1 MKNNR
6 NNNSIKYY
14 DDNLNNNLNKNFNNG
29 MIKTLAGTM
38 VAAGVIVP
46 NIDANATNVM
56 NTNMDSVKKTIEVKK
71 QNKSEEK
78 VFNIQGKEVTIKDMM
93 KNSFLPSDKY
103 NQYVI
108 DPNNVK
114 SVSKLNNT
122 GLSIQTNNVSSTL
135 NTITENGINYIDTD
149 RKNELQQE
157 IRDLYKSY
165 KDSNFDITKDDVN
178 NKNRI
183 ETLNQETTILENEL
197 QSELQKIE
205 KERNNYFEKKE
216 KLIKGEEF
224 IKDYAKNN
232 NINVDHVFELK
243 AKMFDKIE
251 KIYNQQ
257 TSAEEKKQCQ
267 KELNNL
273 RKEIENDSDFK
284 KIPRKIRYKAD
295 DYDSSLK
302 DLEKLHR
309 NIENREYN
317 LINIMN
323 EIQDN
328 NQQKI
333 DLATSDNIVSYKND
347 QDFLDS
353 MKNHIRF
360 SETSKKEGN
369 YTKFGNIDDGAGI
382 SFGTYQFTEES
393 GMLKKYLST
402 MAMEEQNPKLREQYF
417 KFAQQCVKENVV
429 NKNNETVKV
438 NTFKGDVDKLK
449 SFLTKNADNDISRNV
464 QDKLYNENY
473 VQKAFE
479 LVDRYQILDKASIAH
494 VVDHFLNTGRGGAEQ
509 MLAKCNGDFSPEN
522 IADARH
528 KSYIAIAASKEKKE
542 VGTGNKFLEGWHNR
556 VDNASNTLG
565 EFSDVNELNKL
576 KSGNLSFNEYMK
588 DLKTPTN
595 YNLSDN
601 KNEITRSI

>member
-14 DDNLNNNLNKNFNNG
+14 DDNLNNNLSKSFNNG

-38 VAAGVIVP
+38 VAAGLIVP

-71 QNKSEEK
+71 QNKVEEK

-122 GLSIQTNNVSSTL
+122 GLSIQTNNVSTTL

-149 RKNELQQE
+149 RKSELQQE

-197 QSELQKIE
+197 QQELQNVE
-205 KERNNYFEKKE
+205 KERDTYFSYKE
-216 KLIKGEEF
+216 KMIKSEDK
-224 IKDYAKNN
+224 ISNLAKTK
-232 NINVDHVFELK
+232 NIDLTSLFELK
-243 AKMFDKIE
+243 KDVFEKREKFYNPTTSYEDK
-251 KIYNQQ
+251 N
-257 TSAEEKKQCQ
+257 SLQ
-267 KELNNL
+267 KELNKL
-273 RKEIENDSDFK
+273 RESVYKEYK
-284 KIPRKIRYKAD
+284 KLPREIIYEFNKYD
-295 DYDSSLK
+295 DYLK
-302 DLEKLHR
+302 NLEKINR
-309 NIENREYN
+309 NVENKEYN
-317 LINIMN
+317 LINLMN

-333 DLATSDNIVSYKND
+333 DLATSENIVSYKND

-353 MKNHIRF
+353 MKDHIRF
-360 SETSKKEGN
+360 SETSKKEGD
-369 YTKFGNIDDGAGI
+369 YVKFGNIEDGAGI
-382 SFGTYQFTEES
+382 SFGTYQFTEQS

-402 MAMEEQNPKLREQYF
+402 MAMEEQNPKIREQYF
-417 KFAQQCVKENVV
+417 KFAQQCVKENVT
-429 NKNNETVKV
+429 NKNNETTKENV
-438 NTFKGDVDKLK
+438 FKGDIDKLK

-479 LVDRYQILDKASIAH
+479 LIDRYQILDKASIAH

-509 MLAKCNGDFSPEN
+509 MLAKCNGNFSPEN
-522 IADARH
+522 IAEARH

-542 VGTGNKFLEGWHNR
+542 VGSGNKFLEGWHTR

-565 EFSDVNELNKL
+565 EFSDTNELNKL
-576 KSGNLSFNEYMK
+576 KSGNLSFNKYME

-595 YNLSDN
+595 HNLSDN
-601 KNEITRSI
+601 KHEITRSI